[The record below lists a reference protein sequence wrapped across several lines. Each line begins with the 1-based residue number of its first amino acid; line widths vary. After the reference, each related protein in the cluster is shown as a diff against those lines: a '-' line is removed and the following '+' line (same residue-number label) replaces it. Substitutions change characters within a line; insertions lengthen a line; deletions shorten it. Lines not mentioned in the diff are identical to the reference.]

1 MSSLIY
7 QGFICVWACF
17 SVLYSVS
24 LIYLFIPIPI
34 FPALIIIILCFIIQS
49 GIPYHFIL
57 FFKKNL
63 VYIRPLL
70 FHINWDSEGQV
81 PWKSLLGF
89 DWGSLQFVDWFK
101 ESYKLKIFLL
111 NFICWSVYTQYLQ
124 CVFGDR
130 FFKEVKLNISR
141 S

>member
-7 QGFICVWACF
+7 QGFICVWVCF
-17 SVLYSVS
+17 SVLCFLDLFVYS
-24 LIYLFIPIPI
+24 YTNIPCLDYYNFMFYYPI
-34 FPALIIIILCFIIQS
+34 RH
-49 GIPYHFIL
+49 PYHFIL

-130 FFKEVKLNISR
+130 FFKEVKNISR